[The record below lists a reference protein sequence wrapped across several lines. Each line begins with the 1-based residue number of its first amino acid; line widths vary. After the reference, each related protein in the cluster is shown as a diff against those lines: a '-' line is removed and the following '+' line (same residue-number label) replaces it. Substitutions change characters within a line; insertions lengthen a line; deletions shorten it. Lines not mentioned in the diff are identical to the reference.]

1 MDIKI
6 TVIIPVYNTK
16 DYLKESIDSILEQ
29 KEFVH
34 ELLLINDGSTDGS
47 GELLEKL
54 YAGYDFV
61 KIFHT
66 KNQRQGPARNLG
78 TEQSTGDYIYY
89 FDSDDIVK
97 PGLFKRFAKLIA
109 ENKDLEIFCFSAEPF
124 IDEDYNVDETVE
136 NQILKTKAY
145 SRKINKLCQTG
156 EEAFNLL
163 FPIKSF
169 SPLPYLYL
177 FKKSILI
184 NNNIKFRSIRF
195 EDEEFVYQLFL
206 AAGKTIISD
215 ENFVGRRIREGS
227 TMELDRCFAD
237 ILGYVETIKTLER
250 LLLNRHFREETKKN
264 LTIKVKVLN
273 EAIIKM
279 KVRSSLKLSQEE
291 KIVYKNSLKKY
302 IFNDKDLFLL
312 YFTYHIEFKLRMLKK
327 KIFG

>member
-1 MDIKI
+1 MNTKI
-6 TVIIPVYNTK
+6 SVIIPVFNTK

-29 KEFVH
+29 KEFIH

-54 YAGYDFV
+54 YARNDFV

-89 FDSDDIVK
+89 FDSDDVVK
-97 PGLFKRFAKLIA
+97 PDLFKRFAGLIA

-124 IDEDYNVDETVE
+124 IDEDYNVDETAK
-136 NQILKTKAY
+136 NQILTTKAY
-145 SRKINKLCQTG
+145 SRKINKICNTG

-215 ENFVGRRIREGS
+215 ENFVGRRIRKGS

-237 ILGYVETIKTLER
+237 ILGYIETIKTIEK
-250 LLLNRHFREETKKN
+250 LLLNNHFLEETKKN

-273 EAIIKM
+273 SAIIKM

-302 IFNDKDLFLL
+302 IFNDKNLFLL
-312 YFTYHIEFKLRMLKK
+312 YFTYPFEFNLRMLKK